1 MADTADH
8 RQRTAGQ
15 LPGQPLV
22 VEGVQILEGS
32 PAAHQQQHVAFQACL
47 GSLDGGQQLGRRLL
61 PLHAG
66 RVDDDAQLWGAP
78 AQRGEHVLKRSGL
91 Q

>member
-8 RQRTAGQ
+8 RQRAAGQ
-15 LPGQPLV
+15 PPGQCLV
-22 VEGVQILEGS
+22 VEGIQILEGS
-32 PAAHQQQHVAFQACL
+32 PAAHQQQHVAFQPRL
-47 GSLDGGQQLGRRLL
+47 GGLDGGQQFSRRLL

-78 AQRGEHVLKRSGL
+78 AQCGEHVLKRRGL

>member
-22 VEGVQILEGS
+22 VEGVQILEGPS
-32 PAAHQQQHVAFQACL
+32 STHQQQHVAFQPCL

-78 AQRGEHVLKRSGL
+78 AQCGEHVLQRRGL